1 MRFIG
6 VLAAAVLALHAVP
19 ARAQQLGVAET
30 EAASAPAS
38 PRLKSARR
46 AQLLALGHTAL
57 ASTAGAAL
65 MSQGVE
71 SQWKGDVGFWLFAYG
86 TIFAPSAGNFYAGD
100 KRRTSIGLQ
109 VRGAG
114 SALVVTSL
122 WAQILSPE
130 FDIDNPEGGK
140 LNWDALS
147 ISGGALILTGG
158 AYSILTAPRSVA
170 EYNERATPRLQ
181 VRAGPALDTRSGAV
195 GLQVNVK
202 H

>member
-6 VLAAAVLALHAVP
+6 VLAAALLALAAVP
-19 ARAQQLGVAET
+19 APAQQLQTVKAGDS
-30 EAASAPAS
+30 SAPAS
-38 PRLKSARR
+38 PRVKSARR
-46 AQLLALGHTAL
+46 AQLLAIGHTAL

-71 SQWKGDVGFWLFAYG
+71 SQWKGDVGFWLFTYG

-100 KRRTSIGLQ
+100 RRRTSIGLQ
-109 VRGAG
+109 VRGVG
-114 SALVVTSL
+114 SALVVASV

-130 FDIDNPEGGK
+130 FDIDNPEGGD
-140 LNWDALS
+140 LSWDAMS
-147 ISGGALILTGG
+147 ISGGALILTGA

-170 EYNERATPRLQ
+170 EYNERAAPGIQ
-181 VRAGPALDTRSGAV
+181 VRAAPALDARSGAV
-195 GLQVNVK
+195 GLQVNLK